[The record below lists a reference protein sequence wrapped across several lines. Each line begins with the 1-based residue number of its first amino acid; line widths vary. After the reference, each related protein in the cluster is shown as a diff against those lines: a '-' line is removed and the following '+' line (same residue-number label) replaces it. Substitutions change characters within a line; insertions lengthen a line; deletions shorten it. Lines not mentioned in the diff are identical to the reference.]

1 MVAAFRIASVAFS
14 HLSTLMFHKRGQNFF
29 EVVFKFSCT
38 NNFLGIIKGK
48 KIIEYSL
55 SFLEICIGIQ
65 MLLQNYFE
73 SILPTVTI
81 THSLLIISLSVVN

>member
-1 MVAAFRIASVAFS
+1 M
-14 HLSTLMFHKRGQNFF
+14 HQQL
-29 EVVFKFSCT
+29 
-38 NNFLGIIKGK
+38 LGTIKGK

>member
-1 MVAAFRIASVAFS
+1 M
-14 HLSTLMFHKRGQNFF
+14 HQQL
-29 EVVFKFSCT
+29 
-38 NNFLGIIKGK
+38 LGIIKGK

-73 SILPTVTI
+73 SILPMVTR
-81 THSLLIISLSVVN
+81 